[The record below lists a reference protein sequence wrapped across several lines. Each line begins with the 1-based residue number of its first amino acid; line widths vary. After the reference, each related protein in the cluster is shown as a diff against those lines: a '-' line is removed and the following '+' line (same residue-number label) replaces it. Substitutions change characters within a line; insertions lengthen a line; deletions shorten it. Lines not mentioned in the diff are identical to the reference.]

1 MKLNWLIQLLHHDI
15 IHHNKKGISS
25 SRPNFEDRGA
35 LSPLLFSRTP
45 PLMILEAA
53 VLESAATGALESTAT
68 GLGALAADLAL
79 VIDLR
84 DLAKRPN
91 FAKPFI

>member
-1 MKLNWLIQLLHHDI
+1 MFLTLI
-15 IHHNKKGISS
+15 
-25 SRPNFEDRGA
+25 
-35 LSPLLFSRTP
+35 LLFKSLSLPAEP

-53 VLESAATGALESTAT
+53 VLESTATGALGSTAT